1 MPSFRRGIHLFAA
14 ACVTA
19 SVGNLWWA
27 GIAVEAQ
34 SRPLTFARD
43 IAPIVYSSCV
53 SCHRPGEAAPFSL
66 LTYADVKQ
74 RARLIADVTAAH
86 YMPPWQPDSEGG
98 EFEGD
103 RRLNATQIE
112 TFRRWVEEGATEGD
126 AGELP
131 PPPSSANGWR
141 LGVPD
146 LVITMDQAFDVPGS
160 GPDVFRNF
168 VLPASLGERK
178 FVKAIEFRPGN
189 PRVLH
194 HARILL
200 DETGDIRRLDA
211 KDEEAGFPG
220 MDVPGAHFPDG
231 HFLGWAPGKMPD
243 VEAYPWPLEPGT
255 DFVVQMHLKP
265 TGRPETVQSQIALY
279 FTDQP
284 PAATPMMVRL
294 GSKTIDIPAGAAN
307 YELMDSYVLPI
318 DVTVRSVYPH
328 AHYLAKEMRI
338 TARHRDGSVQTLL
351 HIPDWNFNWQDE
363 YEFRRPLQLR
373 KGTTIT
379 MRYVYDNSAAN
390 PKNPTSPPKRVR
402 FGSETAD
409 EMGELLLQ
417 VVPLKGSEINTLK
430 ADVTRKNL
438 MTDIAGEEKRVNDV
452 PGDYETRNAL
462 GVAYM
467 QAQRQPEAL
476 RQFEEALRL
485 NPDYPVTH
493 YNLALIAMGARRFDD
508 ALAHYQKAIAARP
521 DYVQA
526 RNNLGVLYE
535 VTGKTDLAIG
545 EYVKVLEIKP
555 LHAASHHNYGR
566 VLLARGQLADAAAH
580 FKLALR
586 TQPENVDALHSLG
599 RAQLALRQPREAL
612 QNWHKALSLRP
623 DHVPVMVDLVRLVSS
638 DSEVQNAGEAVRVAE
653 RANKAT
659 GNKEPIVLD
668 ALASAYAAEGRLD
681 MAARIAERA
690 LQRAIAANDDPLI
703 AAMRRRLESYQQ
715 PGLSEGG
722 GFSENP

>member
-1 MPSFRRGIHLFAA
+1 MSYFRRGNQLLAVACTAVVAA
-14 ACVTA
+14 A
-19 SVGNLWWA
+19 LWPT
-27 GIAVEAQ
+27 GTSVEAQ
-34 SRPLTFARD
+34 ARPLTFNRD

-66 LTYADVKQ
+66 LSYADVKQ

-98 EFEGD
+98 AFEGD
-103 RRLNATQIE
+103 RRLDAGQIE
-112 TFRRWVEEGATEGD
+112 TFRRWVDEGSLEGEV
-126 AGELP
+126 GELP
-131 PPPSSANGWR
+131 PLPPVTNGWR

-146 LVITMDQAFDVPGS
+146 LVITMDKAFDVPGS

-168 VLPASLGERK
+168 VLPASLAERK
-178 FVKAIEFRPGN
+178 FIRAIEFRPGN

-211 KDEEAGFPG
+211 KDEDAGFPG

-243 VEAYPWPLEPGT
+243 VEAFPWPLEPGT

-265 TGRPETVQSQIALY
+265 TGRPESVQSQIALY

-284 PAATPMMVRL
+284 PSATPLMVRL
-294 GSKTIDIPAGAAN
+294 GSKTIDIPAGAVN
-307 YELMDSYVLPI
+307 YELTDSYVLPI

-338 TARHRDGSVQTLL
+338 SAKHRDGSVETLL
-351 HIPDWNFNWQDE
+351 HIPNWNFNWQDE
-363 YEFRRPLQLR
+363 YEFRRPMQLR

-379 MRYVYDNSAAN
+379 MRYVYDNSAGN
-390 PKNPTSPPKRVR
+390 PKNPTLPPKRVR
-402 FGSETAD
+402 FGSETTD

-417 VVPLKGSEINTLK
+417 VVPLKASEINTLK

-462 GVAYM
+462 GVAYV
-467 QAQRQPEAL
+467 QAQRPA
-476 RQFEEALRL
+476 EALRL
-485 NPDYPVTH
+485 NPEYPVTH
-493 YNLALIAMGARRFDD
+493 YNLAIIAMGARRFDE
-508 ALAHYQKAIAARP
+508 ALAHYQKAIAVRP

-535 VTGKTDLAIG
+535 VTGKTDLALA
-545 EYVKVLEIKP
+545 EYTRVLEIKP
-555 LHAASHHNYGR
+555 LHAATHHNVGR
-566 VLLARGQLADAAAH
+566 VLLQRGQLADAATH
-580 FKLALR
+580 FKAALR
-586 TQPENVDALHSLG
+586 TQPENVDALQSLG
-599 RAQLALRQPREAL
+599 RAQVALRQPREAV
-612 QNWHKALSLRP
+612 QSWRKALALRP
-623 DHVPVMVDLVRLVSS
+623 DHVPLMIDMIRLVSS
-638 DSEVQNAGEAVRVAE
+638 DSDVQNTGEAVRLAE

-668 ALASAYAAEGRLD
+668 ALAAAYAAEGRLD
-681 MAARIAERA
+681 MAERIAQRA
-690 LQRAIAANDDPLI
+690 LQRAIAADDDRMVEV
-703 AAMRRRLESYQQ
+703 MRRRLESYQQ
-715 PGLSEGG
+715 PGFSEG